1 MHDYPFHS
9 CLLPMSREEAILVS
23 LLGLHSPALP
33 PMILSSF
40 LSTKFECYCF
50 HSLTMESSSLLL
62 PSSLVGAGECRWVPR
77 IGVALSFVWGWDP
90 VCDPPCKPWSA
101 PGFDWGY
108 FLVSI
113 GGVFWYRLGG
123 VWVSRAEAMVRSMA
137 DASAQLDAETFD
149 PAAFVNEVFPTE
161 SSLGDVDDIVEKVRR
176 RIKDVDGEIRASVRL
191 QSSAGL
197 RAREDL
203 GSGQHAIQELGEKV
217 KEIKQKSEQSER
229 MVQEICRDIKKLDN
243 AKKHLTLTITT
254 LRRLAMLVSAV
265 EQLQGMADRRE
276 YRDAASLLEAV
287 NQLVAFFEPFSSV
300 PRVEE
305 LRNTHK
311 NIKTQ
316 LRSYIQHDFSTL
328 AVQASPENDAE
339 YQREKGVLSDA
350 CLVVDALEPQVKEEI
365 VSSICNRE
373 LGSYAQIF
381 AGSAE
386 VSRLDKIDRRYAWLK
401 RQLKLR
407 ESMWDVFPSSWKVP
421 QIVCATFCKITR
433 VQLAE
438 TLDARKGE
446 ADVATLLTAL
456 QRTIEFENEMM
467 ERFSPV
473 TTSRRSDVDFVD
485 ASLSDAMRKKY
496 SLDDQS
502 HTSKESEYV
511 EDAAEAVSHVRFR
524 GAISGVFESHLQC
537 YVDLEESSL
546 MDVLDGLLKE
556 ETWKSADED
565 NKVLMSSME
574 LFLHM
579 KRSLKRCSAL
589 TRNQTLFSL
598 FGSFQKI
605 LLSYAKR
612 LEDKLPRPPAG
623 MNAVPSSD
631 RYDWQ
636 LRISEE
642 EVETICNIVNTGEY
656 CLETTTSL
664 GENLTKI
671 LEEPFSESVDISPQ
685 EDAFKDVITRSLNV
699 LMLAIAT
706 KMESALVAMT
716 KKNWAGLD
724 SVGDQ
729 SEYVGALQ
737 DMLIKS
743 GQAIGGFL
751 SPVNFQYFCE
761 KLVASFVPRIYS
773 TVLQCKRLG
782 ETGAQQLQ
790 VDLHAIQA
798 YMLELPTTGGLDKV
812 DASFSKYVSQEMGKS
827 EAILKIVL
835 SPPHSL
841 AETFSTLL
849 PGANVLDFGRI
860 LELKGIK
867 RQEQQELV
875 DLLSGEKTLR
885 ETQESPAEVDPSNS
899 TKTSEVVGK
908 AVAAMHRSRG
918 SFRTHAED
926 FSLKIGD
933 RLRRAASESKRFF
946 H

>member
-1 MHDYPFHS
+1 
-9 CLLPMSREEAILVS
+9 MSREEAILVS

-885 ETQESPAEVDPSNS
+885 ETQESPAEVDSSNS

>member
-1 MHDYPFHS
+1 MA
-9 CLLPMSREEAILVS
+9 E
-23 LLGLHSPALP
+23 
-33 PMILSSF
+33 
-40 LSTKFECYCF
+40 
-50 HSLTMESSSLLL
+50 
-62 PSSLVGAGECRWVPR
+62 
-77 IGVALSFVWGWDP
+77 
-90 VCDPPCKPWSA
+90 
-101 PGFDWGY
+101 
-108 FLVSI
+108 
-113 GGVFWYRLGG
+113 
-123 VWVSRAEAMVRSMA
+123 SRAR
-137 DASAQLDAETFD
+137 LDAETFD
-149 PAAFVNEVFPTE
+149 AAAFVNEVFPTE
-161 SSLGDVDDIVEKVRR
+161 SSLGDVEDVVEKVRR
-176 RIKDVDGEIRASVRL
+176 RIQEVDGEIRASVRL

-203 GSGQHAIQELGEKV
+203 GNGQQAIQELGEKV
-217 KEIKQKSEQSER
+217 REIKHKSEQSER

-243 AKKHLTLTITT
+243 AKKHLTHTITT

-276 YRDAASLLEAV
+276 YKDAASLLEAV

-311 NIKTQ
+311 NIKAQ
-316 LRSYIQHDFSTL
+316 LRSYIHHDFSTL
-328 AVQASPENDAE
+328 AVQASAENDVQF
-339 YQREKGVLSDA
+339 QREKSVLCDA
-350 CLVVDALEPQVKEEI
+350 CLVVEGLEPQVKEEI

-407 ESMWDVFPSSWKVP
+407 ENMWSVFPASWKVP

-433 VQLAE
+433 AQLAE
-438 TLDARKGE
+438 TLDAKKGE

-467 ERFSPV
+467 ERFAPAAA
-473 TTSRRSDVDFVD
+473 SRRSEVDFVD
-485 ASLSDAMRKKY
+485 ASLSDMMRRKY

-502 HTSKESEYV
+502 QTSKESEYV
-511 EDAAEAVSHVRFR
+511 EDAAEAVSNIRFR
-524 GAISGVFESHLQC
+524 GAISGVFEAHLQC

-556 ETWKSADED
+556 ETWKSADEE
-565 NKVLMSSME
+565 NKVLVSSME

-612 LEDKLPRPPAG
+612 LEEKLPRPSAG
-623 MNAVPSSD
+623 LNAVPSSD

-636 LRISEE
+636 LRISDEE
-642 EVETICNIVNTGEY
+642 IETVCNIVNTGEY

-671 LEEPFSESVDISPQ
+671 LEEPFSTSVDITPQ

-737 DMLIKS
+737 EMLIKG
-743 GQAIGGFL
+743 GQTIGGFL

-761 KLVASFVPRIYS
+761 KLVASFIPRIYS

-782 ETGAQQLQ
+782 EIGAQQLQ
-790 VDLHAIQA
+790 VDLHAMQA
-798 YMLELPTTGGLDKV
+798 YLLELPTTGGLDKV
-812 DASFSKYVSQEMGKS
+812 DASFSKYVTQEMGKS

-849 PGANVLDFGRI
+849 PGANVMDFGRI

-875 DLLSGEKTLR
+875 DLLSGEKTLH
-885 ETQESPAEVDPSNS
+885 ETEESPSEADRQNP